1 MPLLIFI
8 ILAFALSCH
17 TAFCFAFSLHLQF
30 LCRLAFFRDFS
41 FPHTFLINL
50 VYTVTFYNKHT
61 YLHSANAYMITLR
74 QKSCLFYSMLP
85 FAFAYYMICITGHK
99 VSSLLID

>member
-8 ILAFALSCH
+8 ILAFVLSCH

-41 FPHTFLINL
+41 FSHTFLINL
-50 VYTVTFYNKHT
+50 VYTVTFYYKHAN
-61 YLHSANAYMITLR
+61 LHSADAYIILLR
-74 QKSCLFYSMLP
+74 QESCLFYSMLS
-85 FAFAYYMICITGHK
+85 FAFAHII
-99 VSSLLID
+99 

>member
-8 ILAFALSCH
+8 ILAFALFRDAALCIP
-17 TAFCFAFSLHLQF
+17 FSLQF

-41 FPHTFLINL
+41 FSHTFLINL
-50 VYTVTFYNKHT
+50 VYTVAFYYKHT
-61 YLHSANAYMITLR
+61 NLHSTDAYMIALR

-85 FAFAYYMICITGHK
+85 FAFAHII
-99 VSSLLID
+99 

>member
-1 MPLLIFI
+1 MPPLIFV

-41 FPHTFLINL
+41 FSHTFLINL
-50 VYTVTFYNKHT
+50 VYTVTFYYKHT
-61 YLHSANAYMITLR
+61 NLHSAPAKVLPLLFHA
-74 QKSCLFYSMLP
+74 SFCLCP
-85 FAFAYYMICITGHK
+85 HYMICVTGHK
-99 VSSLLID
+99 VSSLLIN

>member
-1 MPLLIFI
+1 MPPLIFV

-41 FPHTFLINL
+41 FSHTFLINL
-50 VYTVTFYNKHT
+50 VYTVAFYYKHT
-61 YLHSANAYMITLR
+61 NLHSTDAYMIALR

-85 FAFAYYMICITGHK
+85 FAFAHII
-99 VSSLLID
+99 

>member
-1 MPLLIFI
+1 MPPLIFV

-41 FPHTFLINL
+41 FSHTFLINL
-50 VYTVTFYNKHT
+50 VY
-61 YLHSANAYMITLR
+61 L
-74 QKSCLFYSMLP
+74 
-85 FAFAYYMICITGHK
+85 
-99 VSSLLID
+99 SLIHI

>member
-1 MPLLIFI
+1 MPPLIFV

-41 FPHTFLINL
+41 FSHTFLINL
-50 VYTVTFYNKHT
+50 VYTVTFYYKHT
-61 YLHSANAYMITLR
+61 NLHSTDVYDCAR

-85 FAFAYYMICITGHK
+85 FAFAHII
-99 VSSLLID
+99 